1 MKYRIATLFVL
12 ASTLAITAYAA
23 DVQPPKL
30 NEVGSVKIA
39 AEPGDLIF
47 AARSHR
53 HEYVYVAHA
62 RDKSVDV
69 IDVSHPSSPRQLNGN
84 DARRASRNAVIA
96 MTNSPDAPG
105 TARVLNVSDP
115 NEPLVIAEFPN
126 AISTTSDNRQLI
138 YVLDQNS
145 LRILTAPPA
154 AAEDDSW
161 YKNAMTP
168 G

>member
-1 MKYRIATLFVL
+1 MRFRIATLFVL
-12 ASTLAITAYAA
+12 ASTLAVTAYAA
-23 DVQPPKL
+23 DVQPPSL
-30 NEVGSVKIA
+30 SVVGTLKIA

-47 AARSHR
+47 AAKSHR

-69 IDVSHPSSPRQLNGN
+69 IDVSHPSSPRQLSGN
-84 DARRASRNAVIA
+84 DARRATRNAVIA
-96 MTNSPDAPG
+96 MTNSPDTPG

-115 NEPLVIAEFPN
+115 NEPSIIAEFPD

-145 LRILTAPPA
+145 LRILTAAPA
-154 AAEDDSW
+154 PAEDDSW